1 MSLTYW
7 SPPSNDSVGP
17 NACKLTL
24 MYESESARHCRNAS
38 CKGLPWSFV
47 GARAAGS
54 AGQEAKD
61 STPKIELMLP
71 ALEPAPLALRE
82 RYRTFSDSE
91 YLLRN
96 TVGSDKVNKIGQIF
110 TASPDSIY
118 QCEQPDCAT
127 RWSGLTRA
135 TALSSF

>member
-1 MSLTYW
+1 
-7 SPPSNDSVGP
+7 
-17 NACKLTL
+17 